1 MKARQKLAILSVVVL
16 ALSLIAYGTVAYFTA
31 EGTAH
36 NVVTMGS
43 VKIELHDETLT
54 EDGEIRDFNAVY
66 PGGQGGKLG
75 VMPATTHSKIVS
87 VENTGTNPC
96 WVRVQV
102 QKYGTLADGTAYT
115 PYDLAYVQLDLTEDV
130 YLATDEIPQE
140 RIEEGV
146 WIYNAEDNW
155 FYYSTPLSAPDPL
168 KPGIEFTPTI
178 FESVTFDKEMGNK
191 YQESS
196 VEISVSAEA
205 VQSANNG
212 TSWNTVASWAE

>member
-43 VKIELHDETLT
+43 VKIQLHDETLND
-54 EDGEIRDFNAVY
+54 DGEIRDFNAVY
-66 PGGQGGKLG
+66 PGDQGGKLG

-96 WVRVQV
+96 WVRVHV
-102 QKYGTLADGTAYT
+102 QKYGTLADGTAYM
-115 PYDLAYVQLDLTEDV
+115 PSDLAYVQLDLTNTEKWA
-130 YLATDEIPQE
+130 YDE
-140 RIEEGV
+140 
-146 WIYNAEDNW
+146 EDNW
-155 FYYSTPLSAPDPL
+155 FYYTEPLQ
-168 KPGIEFTPTI
+168 PGETTATL

-196 VEISVSAEA
+196 VEISASAEA

-212 TSWNTVASWAE
+212 TSWDTVASWAE

>member
-43 VKIELHDETLT
+43 VKIQLHDETLT
-54 EDGEIRDFNAVY
+54 GDGEIRDFNAVY
-66 PGGQGGKLG
+66 PGDQGGKLG

-102 QKYGTLADGTAYT
+102 RKYGTLADGTAYM
-115 PYDLAYVQLDLTEDV
+115 PSDLAYVQLDLTNTEKWAYD
-130 YLATDEIPQE
+130 
-140 RIEEGV
+140 EEG
-146 WIYNAEDNW
+146 NW
-155 FYYSTPLSAPDPL
+155 FYYTEPLQ
-168 KPGIEFTPTI
+168 PGETTATL

-212 TSWNTVASWAE
+212 TSWDTVASWAE